1 MFFRR
6 RRSNAKINPLRALP
20 RLEILEARLVPAG
33 EFSLHSLPGA
43 TKVIY
48 LDFDGHTT
56 TGTSW
61 NTTNGPTIITPVYS
75 IDAIRTTSFS
85 TQELANIREIWER
98 VSEDFRPFNINVT
111 TEDPGVSG
119 LTNTGGSDNTWGIR
133 ATIGGRSTILPVDG
147 PGAVGIAL
155 FNSFN
160 DNVDEPCFIFSEEYG
175 PPFYNNTEHIK
186 GVAETIS
193 HEVGHT
199 LNLVHDGNL
208 TTAYFGG
215 HGTFQDGWAPIMGN
229 SDNHNVT
236 QWSIGEYQNARN
248 WFNGPQPNTQDDLAV
263 IASTTNGITYRND
276 DYGSSI
282 ANASIL
288 GITSPNIIN
297 TTGIIERTADL
308 DFFRFN
314 LVSGGAISININP
327 VANGPNLNVEAKLYD
342 ANGTLI
348 TTSSPT
354 TSLGASFTNTLQAGT
369 YYISVDG
376 VGNGNPLTN
385 GYSDYGSLG
394 LYTITG
400 TLPAAVNNPVI
411 TGPNGG
417 PGAATSTASI
427 PENTTSVYGFTADRS
442 VTWSLAGGV
451 DQTRFTINPTTGVLA
466 FTSAPDFENPTD
478 SDRNN
483 TYTVVVNATASNGF
497 TSQQTLTVTVTDV
510 LDVPPV
516 ITGPNGIS
524 GAATSSATINENTTN
539 IFSFQANRAVTWSL
553 AGGVDQAR
561 FSINPATGALAFTSA
576 PDFEN
581 PTDSDR
587 NNTYTVVVRASDSLG
602 YFSTQTVTITIRD
615 VNENPGNPTGNL
627 SGARII
633 SANAIGLQS
642 GTITGFT
649 IVFNEPVVAN
659 SFTTADIALTA
670 PNGSRISVNNPVAS
684 PNTNNTSFTFTLATG
699 ANSTGT
705 YNLKIG
711 PDILDLSGYKMNQ
724 DGDIFNGEATQ
735 DVYNGNFVN
744 TINTI
749 NITNT
754 RTVAIRDN
762 TRATSQIT
770 INQNFN
776 IRDLNVAINLTHTS
790 RSDLIITIKS
800 PWGQIVTLS
809 NRRGGSGD
817 HFSNTLFDDS
827 ATLSIASLS
836 ATGNGGGTYR
846 SESSLSIFNGKN
858 AKGIWTI
865 TVEDRATGNTGT
877 LNSWKLNF
885 QTDTVVAGSNLTNPD
900 GGTVSASVS
909 SAKVAGSILQS
920 NVSFATSNSSIQ
932 SASLKTSGQ
941 PVVTLIPNAV
951 NLLNQMGNATVV
963 QASSVG
969 NQQNRTDALFSSGNP
984 FSLFSF

>member
-1 MFFRR
+1 MFFRNR
-6 RRSNAKINPLRALP
+6 FKPKQNIFRALP
-20 RLEILEARLVPAG
+20 RLEFLEARLVPAG

-56 TGTSW
+56 TGTRW
-61 NTTNGPTIITPVYS
+61 NATNGPTIITPVYS
-75 IDAIRTTSFS
+75 IDSIRTTNFS
-85 TQELANIREIWER
+85 AQELVNIREIWER
-98 VSEDFRPFNINVT
+98 VAEDFRPFNVDVT

-119 LTNTGGSDNTWGIR
+119 LINSGGSDTTWGIR
-133 ATIGGRSTILPVDG
+133 ATIGGLSTILPVDG

-160 DNVDEPCFIFSEEYG
+160 DNADEPCFIFSEEYG
-175 PPFYNNTEHIK
+175 PPFYNNTQHIK

-248 WFNGPQPNTQDDLAV
+248 WPGGPPVANTQDDLAV
-263 IASTTNGITYRND
+263 IASTTNGISYRSD
-276 DYGSSI
+276 DYGSNI
-282 ANASIL
+282 ANASVL
-288 GITSPNIIN
+288 GLTSPTIIN

-314 LVSGGAISININP
+314 LVSGGAVSININP
-327 VANGPNLNVEAKLYD
+327 VANGPNLNIEAKLYD
-342 ANGTLI
+342 GNGTLI

-354 TSLGASFTNTLQAGT
+354 NSLAASLTNTLQAGT

-376 VGNGNPLTN
+376 VGNGSPLTN
-385 GYSDYGSLG
+385 GYSDYASLG

-400 TLPAAVNNPVI
+400 TLPNVVNNPII
-411 TGPNGG
+411 TGPSGG
-417 PGAATSTASI
+417 PGAANSIASI
-427 PENTTSVYGFTADRS
+427 PENTSAIYTFTADRA
-442 VTWSLAGGV
+442 VTWSLAGGS
-451 DQTRFTINPTTGVLA
+451 DQTLFTINPNTGALA
-466 FTSAPDFENPTD
+466 FINAPDFENPTD

-483 TYTVVVNATASNGF
+483 TYNVVILATASNGF
-497 TSQQTLTVTVTDV
+497 ASQQTLAVTVTDV

-524 GAATSSATINENTTN
+524 GAATSAATINENTIN
-539 IFSFQANRAVTWSL
+539 IFNFQANRPVTWTL
-553 AGGVDQAR
+553 TGGVDQSR
-561 FSINPATGALAFTSA
+561 FTINPTTGALAFVTA

-581 PTDSDR
+581 PSDSDR

-602 YFSTQTVTITIRD
+602 YFATQTVTITIRD
-615 VNENPGNPTGNL
+615 VNENPGNPNGNL
-627 SGARII
+627 SGARVI
-633 SANAIGLQS
+633 SASAIGLQT

-659 SFTTADIALTA
+659 SFTTADIVLTA
-670 PNGSRISVNNPVAS
+670 PNGSLINLNNPVAS
-684 PNTNNTSFTFTLATG
+684 PNTNNTTYTFSLASS
-699 ANSTGT
+699 ASATGT
-705 YNLKIG
+705 YNLQIG
-711 PDILDLSGYKMNQ
+711 PDVLDLSGFRMNQ
-724 DGDIFNGEATQ
+724 DGDSTNGEATQ
-735 DVYNGNFVN
+735 DVYRGSFVN
-744 TINTI
+744 ALNGI
-749 NITNT
+749 NITNNRVT
-754 RTVAIRDN
+754 PIRDN
-762 TRATSQIT
+762 SRVTSQIT
-770 INQNFN
+770 INQDIN
-776 IRDLNVAINLTHTS
+776 IRDLNVAINITHTN

-809 NRRGGSGD
+809 NRRGGTGD

-827 ATLSIASLS
+827 AALSISSLS
-836 ATGNGGGTYR
+836 STGNGGGTYR
-846 SESSLSIFNGKN
+846 PESSLSIFNGKN

-885 QTDTVVAGSNLTNPD
+885 LSDSTVSSTVANSD
-900 GGTVSASVS
+900 GGTVSTSLTNTKLAASVPPS
-909 SAKVAGSILQS
+909 TSVVVQPSVSAPNLNLNPCGCPACKGKPIGIPVTNAAGNKISV
-920 NVSFATSNSSIQ
+920 NTSNHQ
-932 SASLKTSGQ
+932 SQADVLFSG
-941 PVVTLIPNAV
+941 NSGMV
-951 NLLNQMGNATVV
+951 NLFRL
-963 QASSVG
+963 
-969 NQQNRTDALFSSGNP
+969 
-984 FSLFSF
+984 